1 MTLLNETVGRFLD
14 FLDWFIP
21 DELRE
26 SEEEHRRLRA
36 FVISHI
42 AGPPLGAVIAVS
54 LILQFPSL
62 AAWTL
67 LIADLLFFMFPF
79 LLRWTKAK
87 REVGLGSLLHFQ
99 ALIFFV
105 SYHYGGIQSPALSWT
120 LTVPIVAMFFVDGFY
135 RVIGLVTFALGFVL
149 LGGLYLADHQFP
161 NSFGTDDTGTITLI
175 LFISAAGYV
184 TTMALTYIGLYEF
197 SIARISH
204 AKEEAEAANRA
215 KTNFLANM
223 SHELRTPLNAII
235 GFAQMISIQ
244 AQGPIENPAYVG
256 YGKDIEESGAHLL
269 HIINDILDISKIESE
284 KFELELEEI
293 DYAELSEEAAIMFRE
308 DLNDKEM
315 HFSNQL
321 PEKELVVR
329 GDRQLLRQVL
339 INLISNA
346 VKYTP
351 KNGEILLNVR
361 RPDNASVEITVID
374 NGIGIAEQDIGR
386 VMDPFEQVESSMVRT
401 NGGIG
406 LGLSLTKK
414 IVEAHGGKLTL
425 TSTVGVG
432 TRATVWL
439 PNKGVR
445 KGASKAAPAKQ
456 KPAQTEDAAA
466 TAEDGLTLLCSR
478 QEEDQTPNQRFDSD
492 NEALKLAVELLESND
507 QWPDIDVGG
516 ARINHWNGH
525 KISVARSDI
534 DDLIDR
540 GLLDSDGGWT
550 DSGRAFV
557 LLSLERYVEASY
569 WMQRAQPNAAYQ

>member
-1 MTLLNETVGRFLD
+1 MTLLNETVARFFV

-54 LILQFPSL
+54 LILQFPSV

-135 RVIGLVTFALGFVL
+135 RRIGLTTFALGFVVL
-149 LGGLYLADHQFP
+149 AALYFSGHKFP

-197 SIARISH
+197 SIARISL

-215 KTNFLANM
+215 KSKFLANM

-235 GFAQMISIQ
+235 GFSQMISIE
-244 AQGPIENPAYVG
+244 AKGPIGNPDYVD
-256 YGKDIEESGAHLL
+256 YGKDIEESGVHLL

-284 KFELELEEI
+284 KYEFDPQEI
-293 DYAELSEEAAIMFRE
+293 NYAELSEEAAVMLR
-308 DLNDKEM
+308 DDMKDKGIS
-315 HFSNQL
+315 FSNNL
-321 PEKELVVR
+321 PDQDLIIR
-329 GDRQLLRQVL
+329 GDQQLLRQVL
-339 INLISNA
+339 INLLSNA

-351 KNGEILLNVR
+351 QNGDISITAHMT
-361 RPDNASVEITVID
+361 DKTSVEIAVID
-374 NGIGIAEQDIGR
+374 NGIGIAEEDLDR
-386 VMDPFEQVESSMVRT
+386 VMDPFEQVASSMVRT

-414 IVEAHGGKLTL
+414 IVEAHGGKFML
-425 TSTVGVG
+425 TSDVGVG
-432 TRATVWL
+432 TKATVWL
-439 PNKGVR
+439 PN
-445 KGASKAAPAKQ
+445 AAAKQ
-456 KPAQTEDAAA
+456 NSTMPASDRQTPDRADGAAA
-466 TAEDGLTLLCSR
+466 QEDSVVTLLRSQ
-478 QEEDQTPNQRFDSD
+478 QENQTPDQPSEDD
-492 NEALKLAVELLESND
+492 NEALRLAAELFDSD
-507 QWPDIDVGG
+507 DHWPEIDVRD
-516 ARINHWNGH
+516 AVMNHWNGH
-525 KISVARSDI
+525 KISIARPDI

-540 GLLDSDGGWT
+540 GLIDADGGWT
-550 DSGRAFV
+550 VAGRAYV
-557 LLSLERYVEASY
+557 LTALGRHAEASY
-569 WMQRAQPNAAYQ
+569 WIQRAYPKAAHQ